1 MIAGR
6 WAWGCAVTLV
16 LVSSAACAAS
26 ASQTASQASDRPVVD
41 PSTEARALRL
51 PFDAYKRTETDIG
64 LIERAVDI
72 LTSQCLQKRGYSR
85 STLPLVTVIEAPNRR
100 RYGVIEPLVA
110 EKAGY
115 HAPLTTAEKE
125 RDRADRAR
133 GGYRDA
139 VERSAANNCLDDS
152 MRRVY
157 VDGSDS
163 PLLTRLER
171 EIFEQTRTKDLHVR
185 ATVDKWRS
193 CMRTRGQ
200 KEYADP
206 LAAAADD
213 RWKDPGSAKA
223 ETATAVADVACKEET
238 GLVEVWRGA
247 EEKLQAAALKQHP
260 ADFDQLRQTLDKERA
275 EATRIVQSTKP

>member
-1 MIAGR
+1 M
-6 WAWGCAVTLV
+6 
-16 LVSSAACAAS
+16 LVSTAACAAPAPS
-26 ASQTASQASDRPVVD
+26 TAPERPVID
-41 PSTEARALRL
+41 PSAEAQALHL
-51 PFDAYKRTETDIG
+51 PFDAYKRTETDIERV
-64 LIERAVDI
+64 ERATDV
-72 LTSQCLQKRGYSR
+72 LAGQCLQKKGYSR
-85 STLPLVTVIEAPNRR
+85 PALPALTVLEAPNRR

-110 EKAGY
+110 TRMGY
-115 HAPLTTAEKE
+115 HAPLTSVEKE

-139 VERSAANNCLDDS
+139 AERSAANTCLDDS
-152 MRRVY
+152 MGRVY
-157 VDGSDS
+157 VDGTDS

-185 ATVDKWRS
+185 AAFDKWRS
-193 CMRTRGQ
+193 CMRARGQ

-223 ETATAVADVACKEET
+223 ETATAVADVACKKET

-247 EEKLQAAALKQHP
+247 EEKLQNAAMKQHP
-260 ADFDQLRQTLDKERA
+260 ADFDQVRQTLDKERA
-275 EATRIVQSTKP
+275 EATRIVQSAKP